1 MSGPKYNS
9 TPGPADYTLPRKK
22 IRGGRISASILPD
35 ETDILA
41 RQAAQKPGPGQYDLS
56 QVHLERPLHSCNG
69 LHSLEYSHC
78 LSLACACWSE
88 LSCMFKRI
96 MFSTSLNSRGQNR
109 ACQKGEDST
118 SINRN
123 QSLRWRLFQSAIFQA
138 LGLMTICVKLFLK
151 ILVASGDELLLS
163 CVLYHV
169 YLSTSVCEPFC
180 IERTEELSNATHA
193 GSRTCFNLQNRL
205 ERPQKHFQNARDH

>member
-56 QVHLERPLHSCNG
+56 QVHLERPLHSCTG

-78 LSLACACWSE
+78 LSLACAC
-88 LSCMFKRI
+88 C
-96 MFSTSLNSRGQNR
+96 
-109 ACQKGEDST
+109 
-118 SINRN
+118 
-123 QSLRWRLFQSAIFQA
+123 
-138 LGLMTICVKLFLK
+138 
-151 ILVASGDELLLS
+151 ELL
-163 CVLYHV
+163 CMV
-169 YLSTSVCEPFC
+169 
-180 IERTEELSNATHA
+180 
-193 GSRTCFNLQNRL
+193 
-205 ERPQKHFQNARDH
+205 